1 MSLILWFEEEDI
13 YRIQSLL
20 KQDTVSEIDNTLT
33 KIEGYREMIT
43 STMICTQISFEDFI
57 RLDDW
62 GVLNLN

>member
-20 KQDTVSEIDNTLT
+20 KHEMVSEIDTLT

>member
-20 KQDTVSEIDNTLT
+20 KQDTASEIDTLT